1 MRKELRRTLFAA
13 AFAGAALAGCGG
25 GNSTPSPTP
34 SPSPSPSPA
43 PPPASAGSYFLAARA
58 GGSGTAASN
67 NVPFSP
73 TAVGASKFEL
83 AYVDAANPP
92 LAFDLTNGTTNQ
104 LEAPSLGYDLGT
116 FSEYF
121 PASGG
126 GTATSWGTR
135 YQVYADIAPGGT
147 GPGVLY
153 ALDLRKAT
161 AAAPTVTQ
169 ISSGTVTSLALCS
182 SPGASLFDNYHAGN
196 LSWIVFHALGPDTN
210 CGTLDD
216 KFVAVQMSMSSST
229 AALSLVQGTGASQ
242 LWIEPV
248 EALYDTSGTITH
260 FLAIAHPPVCSAP
273 PCTVGQPTIAVP
285 LQQLDANFANPT
297 TFATKLVGT
306 GLNGAGGDFLSLG
319 VSGNVWLYVD
329 GSGIYSV
336 NLTTG
341 MTSTAI
347 YTLMAGESVQG
358 RAVFDGANAYVAIDS
373 MAGSYVKMINTS
385 TNLVTAT
392 QAADV
397 ASTQI
402 ALVGVTSNN
411 LVYLSQ
417 SGSAIKSL
425 AKSTLTGLT
434 SLKTLTGTQT
444 IDSLMGSNGA
454 SGPPIAFLVGDTVFF
469 TVADTSATGATGF
482 AKQAFFA
489 AAGGAANS
497 ATPVAASVSA
507 VLGVVAPATIPTSGP
522 IAYTGALVMTGG
534 GNTTPASGQAV
545 QPVFASSSPAVSASL
560 GLYGASGALTNTIG
574 TLSSTNVAF
583 QTSFASPVTG
593 VGLNSGPV
601 QAVMP
606 ATLLLFG
613 SDGTGA
619 SAQDIAIFASNGST
633 PFAELSGFIQ

>member
-1 MRKELRRTLFAA
+1 M
-13 AFAGAALAGCGG
+13 
-25 GNSTPSPTP
+25 PT
-34 SPSPSPSPA
+34 
-43 PPPASAGSYFLAARA
+43 G
-58 GGSGTAASN
+58 
-67 NVPFSP
+67 
-73 TAVGASKFEL
+73 AVGASKFEL

-182 SPGASLFDNYHAGN
+182 SPGASLFDNYHSGN

-248 EALYDTSGTITH
+248 EALYDSSGTITH

-297 TFATKLVGT
+297 TFATKLAAT
-306 GLNGAGGDFLSLG
+306 GLNAAGGDFLSLG

-341 MTSTAI
+341 MTSSAI

-489 AAGGAANS
+489 AAGGAGNS
-497 ATPVAASVSA
+497 ATAVSASVSA
-507 VLGVVAPATIPTSGP
+507 VLGVVAPATIPISGP

-534 GNTTPASGQAV
+534 GNTTPVSGQAV
-545 QPVFASSSPAVSASL
+545 QPVFANSSPAVSASL

-601 QAVMP
+601 QVAMP